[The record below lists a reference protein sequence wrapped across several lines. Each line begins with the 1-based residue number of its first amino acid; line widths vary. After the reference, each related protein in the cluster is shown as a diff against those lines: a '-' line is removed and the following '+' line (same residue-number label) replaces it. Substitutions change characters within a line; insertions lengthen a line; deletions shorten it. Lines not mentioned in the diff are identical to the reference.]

1 MDGTYQSGAK
11 RDTPNAEAS
20 SVSND
25 GGGGA
30 GYSGS
35 NLNETVTQP
44 SHSTVTVQS
53 TRYTYLP
60 NRDQER
66 RVYYHRQSLTNFNI
80 WSRNLRVQSFPI
92 VRFTWSEIFLY
103 FFMSTETNQL

>member
-11 RDTPNAEAS
+11 RDTPNDEAS

-25 GGGGA
+25 GGA
-30 GYSGS
+30 TGYSGS

-60 NRDQER
+60 NRDPER
-66 RVYYHRQSLTNFNI
+66 RVYYHRQSFK
-80 WSRNLRVQSFPI
+80 SFS
-92 VRFTWSEIFLY
+92 F
-103 FFMSTETNQL
+103 